1 MHLTDFNIRSF
12 DSPGRSHAMSKHG
25 MVASSHSLASNAGLM
40 MLKEGGNALD
50 AAIVMSLVLC
60 MAEPHMTGIGG
71 DCFALISRDGSTKN
85 IRAINGSGYAGKKYE
100 TKTLKNIGLSNIEAD
115 TPHSVTIPGAVDAWF
130 EMHKKFG
137 KLDFEQLFITAE
149 NYARDGFP
157 VHEIE
162 AYHWKKN
169 EDKLKKNKIAKNE
182 FLINNKAPEF
192 ASKYR
197 NIKLADTLSMIG
209 KNGAKGFY
217 EGDIAKDMVESL
229 NHLGGT
235 HTEEDFYNQHTII
248 SDTLISNYKE
258 NLIHQ
263 CPPNG
268 PGVIVHLMMKLL
280 ESFDWESIPFLSAQR
295 FHIQAEV
302 TKVCFELKE
311 TMLGDPNFISFNF
324 EELMNE
330 KSIEKLLNKISLEKV
345 YHSSKSHVTSHPET
359 VYLTVVDKD
368 LNAVSF
374 INSICH
380 AFGSGICSEKSGV
393 LFQNRGVNFRL
404 EEGHPN
410 CIESNKRPLHTIIPG
425 LLTDKKN
432 ETIFSY
438 GVMGGQYQPIGQAHV
453 LQNIFEFGMN
463 IQEAIDTQ
471 RAFALNGKLKIE
483 KSFSKSL
490 IKDLSDLGHD
500 IQIVED
506 AIGGGQAIMIDR
518 KKGVLIGGSDSR
530 KDGLAIGY

>member
-1 MHLTDFNIRSF
+1 MRRIYEQ
-12 DSPGRSHAMSKHG
+12 GRSNVLANNA
-25 MVASSHSLASNAGLM
+25 MVATSQPLSSQEAINI
-40 MLKEGGNALD
+40 LKIGGNAVD
-50 AAIVMSLVLC
+50 AAIAASAVLSVT
-60 MAEPHMTGIGG
+60 EPGSTGIGG
-71 DCFALISRDGSTKN
+71 DCFAIVKMENKKPIS
-85 IRAINGSGYAGKKYE
+85 INGSGINPKNANLNYFKKN
-100 TKTLKNIGLSNIEAD
+100 KIDSIGLLS
-115 TPHSVTIPGAVDAWF
+115 PHSVTIPGAVDAWF

-137 KLDFEQLFITAE
+137 KLDFEQLFLTAE
-149 NYARDGFP
+149 NYARNGFP

-169 EDKLKKNKIAKNE
+169 EDKLKKNKITKNE
-182 FLINNKAPEF
+182 FLINNKAPKF

-197 NIKLADTLSMIG
+197 NIKLADTLNIIG
-209 KNGAKGFY
+209 RKGAKGFY
-217 EGDIAKDMVESL
+217 EGDIAKDMVNSL

-235 HTEEDFYNQHTII
+235 HTEEDFYNQKTIF
-248 SDTLISNYKE
+248 SDTLISKYKE
-258 NLIHQ
+258 NFINQ

-280 ESFDWESIPFLSAQR
+280 EKFNWSNINYLDPKR

-302 TKVCFELKE
+302 TKVCFEIKE
-311 TMLGDPNFISFNF
+311 SIIGDPNFSNINFDELISEN
-324 EELMNE
+324 
-330 KSIEKLLNKISLEKV
+330 SINNMFNKISLDRAYDAKEA
-345 YHSSKSHVTSHPET
+345 YVTSHPET

-368 LNAVSF
+368 LNSVSF

-380 AFGSGICSEKSGV
+380 AFGSGICSENTGV

-410 CIESNKRPLHTIIPG
+410 CIDSNKRPLHTIIPG
-425 LLTDKKN
+425 LLTNEKN
-432 ETIFSY
+432 QTVMSY

-463 IQEAIDTQ
+463 IQESIDTQ

-483 KSFSKSL
+483 KSFSKTL
-490 IKDLSDLGHD
+490 INELSNLGHD
-500 IQIVED
+500 IQVVED
-506 AIGGGQAIMIDR
+506 GIGGGQGIIINR
-518 KKGVLIGGSDSR
+518 KDGILIGGSDPR